1 MHGQLS
7 KIQGVY
13 LLTKIKELS
22 ISINISLDNSELD
35 GYLAESK
42 MITEEELI
50 EGCKKGKRW
59 AQAELYNRYS
69 ASMLAVSMRYCRN
82 VSEAEDA
89 LQEAFIRIFKYV
101 KNFKGRHEGSL
112 SAWIKTIVV
121 NTTLS
126 HNRNNKKHHYTE
138 DVDDLHV
145 SADPVPL
152 FDDEVDV
159 SRRKQEAIM
168 KSMQKLPVGYRTV
181 FNLYVVEGY
190 THKEIAEILGI
201 SENTSKSQLSKA
213 RKYLKKLLGV
223 EDNL

>member
-168 KSMQKLPVGYRTV
+168 KSMQKLPIGYRTV

>member
-1 MHGQLS
+1 
-7 KIQGVY
+7 
-13 LLTKIKELS
+13 LS
-22 ISINISLDNSELD
+22 ISINISLDNSKLD
-35 GYLAESK
+35 GYLAGSK

-59 AQAELYNRYS
+59 AQSELYKRYS

-101 KNFKGRHEGSL
+101 KNFKGRHDGSL

-168 KSMQKLPVGYRTV
+168 KAMQKLPIGYRTV

-223 EDNL
+223 EDDL

>member
-59 AQAELYNRYS
+59 AQSELYNRYS

-168 KSMQKLPVGYRTV
+168 KSMQKLPIGYRTV

>member
-1 MHGQLS
+1 
-7 KIQGVY
+7 
-13 LLTKIKELS
+13 
-22 ISINISLDNSELD
+22 
-35 GYLAESK
+35 

-59 AQAELYNRYS
+59 AQSELYNRYS

-101 KNFKGRHEGSL
+101 KNFKGRHDGSL

>member
-1 MHGQLS
+1 
-7 KIQGVY
+7 
-13 LLTKIKELS
+13 
-22 ISINISLDNSELD
+22 
-35 GYLAESK
+35 

-59 AQAELYNRYS
+59 AQSELYSRYS
-69 ASMLAVSMRYCRN
+69 ASMLGVSMRYCRN

-101 KNFKGRHEGSL
+101 KNFKGRHDGSL

-138 DVDDLHV
+138 DVDDIQV
-145 SADPVPL
+145 GEKPL
-152 FDDEVDV
+152 FDISFDDNNTDE
-159 SRRKQEAIM
+159 RKRKVM
-168 KSMQKLPVGYRTV
+168 KAMQQLPNGYRTV
-181 FNLYVVEGY
+181 FNLYSLEGY
-190 THKEIAEILGI
+190 THKEIAEILDI

-213 RKYLKKLLGV
+213 RKYLRTLLGIN
-223 EDNL
+223 ETEKKKNKKWIRESLTI

>member
-7 KIQGVY
+7 KILGVY

>member
-1 MHGQLS
+1 M
-7 KIQGVY
+7 
-13 LLTKIKELS
+13 
-22 ISINISLDNSELD
+22 IS
-35 GYLAESK
+35 
-42 MITEEELI
+42 EEELI

-59 AQAELYNRYS
+59 AQSELYNRYS
-69 ASMLAVSMRYCRN
+69 ASMLGVSMRYCRN

-101 KNFKGRHEGSL
+101 KNFEGRHEGSL

-138 DVDDLHV
+138 DIDDVQV
-145 SADPVPL
+145 SADTTPL
-152 FDDEVDV
+152 FDDEMDV

-168 KSMQKLPVGYRTV
+168 KSMQELPVGYRTV

-190 THKEIAEILGI
+190 THKEIAEILDI

-213 RKYLKKLLGV
+213 RKYLKKLLGI
-223 EDNL
+223 EENL